1 MNFPN
6 VLDIKTIVPPHVKNI
21 VKSSILNDWF
31 YQHISRHRQAILVF
45 VAPTQYQLMTN
56 DQLITLLPPS
66 VI

>member
-6 VLDIKTIVPPHVKNI
+6 VLDIETIVPPHVKNI
-21 VKSSILNDWF
+21 VKSLNDWF
-31 YQHISRHRQAILVF
+31 DQHISRQRQAILVF

-56 DQLITLLPPS
+56 DQLITLLSPS